1 MPRVVEGPIGWAA
14 AWRYDSGTSCRTR
27 HLADYYPSF
36 SPPRLPLFT
45 VPGTMLSSSRSRIAA
60 LSTRSS
66 RLVQPAY
73 YSVTASRL
81 SENPRPTS
89 DPTPRKLKPDVSS
102 TNAVPIDSIGARD
115 APLQELS
122 ETGER
127 SPLLQ
132 APNRATTWAASQ
144 LPRERAM
151 TGPRFEQTIM
161 EDQVSS
167 SRSEM
172 L

>member
-1 MPRVVEGPIGWAA
+1 MGSRLALK
-14 AWRYDSGTSCRTR
+14 YDGGTSCWRLDILRIIT
-27 HLADYYPSF
+27 YYSH
-36 SPPRLPLFT
+36 LPLFT
-45 VPGTMLSSSRSRIAA
+45 IPGTMLSSSRSRIAA

-66 RLVQPAY
+66 RLVRPAY

-89 DPTPRKLKPDVSS
+89 DPTSRKPKPDVAS
-102 TNAVPIDSIGARD
+102 TNAVPVDSTGARD

-122 ETGER
+122 EAGER

-161 EDQVSS
+161 EDQVSC